1 MARDKRSVE
10 AEARRWQLGRRL
22 SRNDSGE
29 QGTVIEADRSIKVK
43 WDGGGTSYFRRLP
56 ATIRVI
62 QMTK

>member
-29 QGTVIEADRSIKVK
+29 QGTVIEADRSIKVN
-43 WDGGGTSYFRRLP
+43 GTEVAR
-56 ATIRVI
+56 ATFAAY
-62 QMTK
+62 QPPSA